1 MLKIKNLTMSYK
13 TRKGFVRALRNI
25 DFELEDGDIVGLVGE
40 SGCGKSTLLLAIMK
54 LIPDSAV
61 IESGEIVYEGEDLL
75 LKSSKEMRDIR
86 GKDIAMIFQD
96 PMTTLNPVFR
106 VGDQICEALRVHN
119 MAAEHKALLTME
131 KTRKKV
137 EQKLAL
143 DLMKEVEIPSP
154 DTRYVEYPY
163 EFSGGM
169 QQRALIAMALSCQP
183 KLLLADEPTTALD
196 VTVQA
201 QIMELLGK
209 INKERQTAIIL
220 VTHDLA
226 LAAEFCSRLV
236 IMYAG
241 EIVEEGRTD
250 EVIGRPL
257 HPYTRGLLNSI
268 PKIGSK
274 AKIHAIP
281 GTVPDLMTLTEA
293 CPFAPRCDCQTE
305 ECSQKIELIEIEE
318 GRYVRCSQNSFWR
331 SEASAST
338 MIFTTA

>member
-1 MLKIKNLTMSYK
+1 MLKITNLTMSYK
-13 TRKGFVRALRNI
+13 TRKGYVRALRSI
-25 DFELEDGDIVGLVGE
+25 DFELKGGDIVGLVGE
-40 SGCGKSTLLLAIMK
+40 SGCGKSTLLLAIMR
-54 LIPDSAV
+54 LIPSSAL
-61 IESGEIVYEGEDLL
+61 IESGEIWYEGEDLL
-75 LKSSKEMRDIR
+75 KKSGREMRGIR
-86 GKDIAMIFQD
+86 GKEIAMIFQD

-106 VGDQICEALRVHN
+106 VGEQIEEALRVHN
-119 MAAEHKALLTME
+119 IVGKSGGLPQRAT
-131 KTRKKV
+131 TRKKAEKEMV
-137 EQKLAL
+137 L

-154 DTRYVEYPY
+154 DTRYMEYPF

-169 QQRALIAMALSCQP
+169 QQRALIAMALSCKP

-201 QIMELLGK
+201 QIMELLRK

-241 EIVEEGRTD
+241 EIVEEGRTG
-250 EVIGRPL
+250 EVIENPA

-274 AKIHAIP
+274 TRINAIP
-281 GTVPDLMTLTEA
+281 GMVPDLLGLTEA
-293 CPFAPRCDCQTE
+293 CPFAPRCEYGTQ
-305 ECSQKIELIEIEE
+305 ECGQKVERREVME
-318 GRYVRCSQNSFWR
+318 GRYVRCHR
-331 SEASAST
+331 KV
-338 MIFTTA
+338 

>member
-25 DFELEDGDIVGLVGE
+25 DFELNGGDIVGLVGE

-54 LIPDSAV
+54 LIPSSAV
-61 IESGEIVYEGEDLL
+61 IESGEILYGEEDLL
-75 LKSSKEMRDIR
+75 HMTPKEMRGVR

-106 VGDQICEALRVHN
+106 VGDQISESLRVHN
-119 MAAEHKALLTME
+119 IAAEHKALFATE
-131 KTRKKV
+131 KTKKKV
-137 EQKLAL
+137 EKRLAL

-154 DTRYVEYPY
+154 DTRYLEYPY

-183 KLLLADEPTTALD
+183 QLLLADEPTTALD

-226 LAAEFCSRLV
+226 LAAEFCKRLV

-250 EVIGRPL
+250 EVIKRPL

-274 AKIHAIP
+274 TKIHAIP
-281 GTVPDLMTLTEA
+281 GMVPDLMGLTEA
-293 CPFAPRCDCQTE
+293 CPFAPRCDCQTDK
-305 ECSQKIELIEIEE
+305 CSQKIELVEVEE
-318 GRYVRCSQNSFWR
+318 GRYVRCSQNL
-331 SEASAST
+331 
-338 MIFTTA
+338 

>member
-13 TRKGFVRALRNI
+13 TRKGYVRALRNI
-25 DFELEDGDIVGLVGE
+25 DFELNDGDIVGLVGE

-54 LIPDSAV
+54 LIPSSAL
-61 IESGEIVYEGEDLL
+61 IEGGEILYEGQDLL
-75 LKSSKEMRDIR
+75 RKSPPELRGIR

-106 VGDQICEALRVHN
+106 VGDQISESLRVHHI
-119 MAAEHKALLTME
+119 AAAHKELFTTE

-137 EQKLAL
+137 EKKLAL
-143 DLMKEVEIPSP
+143 DLMREVEIPSP
-154 DTRYVEYPY
+154 DTRYMEYPY

-201 QIMELLGK
+201 QIMELLKK
-209 INKERQTAIIL
+209 INRERQTAIIL

-226 LAAEFCSRLV
+226 LAAEFCNRLV

-241 EIVEEGRTD
+241 EIVEEGRTN
-250 EVIGRPL
+250 EVIGKPR
-257 HPYTRGLLNSI
+257 HPYTKGLLNSI

-274 AKIHAIP
+274 EKINAIP
-281 GTVPDLMTLTEA
+281 GIVPDLMSLTEA
-293 CPFAPRCDCQTE
+293 CPFAPRCEYQTG
-305 ECSQKIELIEIEE
+305 ECSRKIELKEIEE
-318 GRYVRCSQNSFWR
+318 GRYVRCRQNL
-331 SEASAST
+331 
-338 MIFTTA
+338 